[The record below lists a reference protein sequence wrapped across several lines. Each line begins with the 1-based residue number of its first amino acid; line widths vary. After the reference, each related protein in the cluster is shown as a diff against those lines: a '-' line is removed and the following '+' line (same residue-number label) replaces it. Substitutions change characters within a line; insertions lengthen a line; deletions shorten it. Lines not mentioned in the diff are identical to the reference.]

1 MSGFLLDTNVTSELI
16 RLRPDPAVSEWV
28 FNQERETLFL
38 SVITIGELRKGFA
51 ILPQGKR
58 RADLEQWLDQS
69 LLPSFAG
76 RVLPVTQSI
85 AESWGILSGGRHL
98 GGRPLAMADGLIAAT
113 ALDHGL
119 MVVTRNVRDFLDLG
133 VTLLNPWDIEPL
145 PQ

>member
-28 FNQERETLFL
+28 FNQERETLLL

-58 RADLEQWLDQS
+58 RAALEQWLGKS

-76 RVLPVTQSI
+76 RVLSVTQSI
-85 AESWGILSGGRHL
+85 AESWGTLSGGRHL
-98 GGRPLAMADGLIAAT
+98 TGRPLAMADGLIAAT
-113 ALDHGL
+113 ALHHGL
-119 MVVTRNVRDFLDLG
+119 IVVTRNVKDFQDLG
-133 VTLLNPWDIEPL
+133 VTLLNPWVVEPL
-145 PQ
+145 P